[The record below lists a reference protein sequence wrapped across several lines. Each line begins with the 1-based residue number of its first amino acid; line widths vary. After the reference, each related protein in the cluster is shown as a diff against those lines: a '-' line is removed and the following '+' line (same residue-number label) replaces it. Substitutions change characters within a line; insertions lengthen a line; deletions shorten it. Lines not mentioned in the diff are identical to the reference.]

1 MTIHIMR
8 TGLRSIMTLCVALAA
23 WRCSDPNG
31 PDPAIG
37 LSLSVTTVAMRQNE
51 NQNVDVS
58 ITRLNGYD
66 APVTLSLE
74 GAPAGVTAAFAPVS
88 LSNGRAAS
96 TLSLAAAASAPTGP
110 HTLTVR
116 ARGGGVADQTATLIL
131 TLTPAPA
138 VVPSLSP
145 SSLVVRRG
153 ESGTA
158 TITIA
163 RNGGFTG
170 GVELSAEGVP
180 NGVTASF
187 APATIPD
194 GATMT
199 TITLAV
205 GSSAETGSFPITVR
219 VRAQGLADQIIV
231 FLLTVQ
237 IEPGYTLAVLPS
249 AGAVQP
255 GGSMTLLTSI
265 LRTGGFTAPVTL
277 SLEGAPSG
285 VVGTF
290 SINPVTS
297 GTPLTITVA
306 AGAAPGTYHLT
317 VKGSASGVSDRLAT
331 FTLELTPVAS
341 PGNVSFQFCS
351 VPSPTWV
358 AYQNDEGPWTRVA
371 SGANSTYS
379 FSITSRGAIA
389 IVTPRVSGY
398 RLDVIYGTAAELAA
412 IGPNWEFACEVGPGP
427 NPKQLS
433 GTIAGVS
440 AAEAVRIFMGP
451 RLALISGGKTTYTL
465 TNTPD
470 GVLDLVAVRGTSTGF
485 LDFSTNKVILRRG
498 LNPPNGASIPLLD
511 FDAPE
516 SVVPTTANLTIN
528 GVGAGNDLLSIVD
541 YRTAGRV
548 AIDLTSRLDATAHSY
563 QGIPAAA
570 QSPDDVHEL
579 LVIAAPSNPNGTE
592 ERWLLSAFHTAT
604 DRTVT
609 LGPSLVMPTATA
621 VATVPYARYRLQL
634 PLQNEYA
641 EVAEAFFVQPTRSAA
656 LLVTRGYLGGAPP
669 TWDLVVP
676 DLSTAPGFSAD
687 WGLRAG
693 VLTNWTADAASGLGL
708 YVDLVDGETTRY
720 AERSSTA
727 SLALTRRDRLAT
739 RRTGAPLDQ
748 LRQR

>member
-1 MTIHIMR
+1 MMR
-8 TGLRSIMTLCVALAA
+8 ILPRHFAAVCFALAA
-23 WRCSDPNG
+23 WGCSDPNG
-31 PDPAIG
+31 PDPAIT
-37 LSLSVTTVAMRQNE
+37 LSLSVTTVAMRQSE
-51 NQNVDVS
+51 NQVVDVS
-58 ITRLNGYD
+58 VTRINGYE
-66 APVTLSLE
+66 APVSLSLE
-74 GAPAGVTAAFAPVS
+74 GAPVGVTAAFAPAS
-88 LSNGRAAS
+88 LSSGRAAS
-96 TLSLAAAASAPTGP
+96 TLSLAATASAPPGT

-116 ARGGGVADQTATLIL
+116 ARGGGVADQTAVLTL

-138 VVPSLSP
+138 VVPSLTP

-158 TITIA
+158 TITVA
-163 RNGGFTG
+163 RNGGFIG
-170 GVELSAEGVP
+170 GVELTAEGVP
-180 NGVTASF
+180 DGVTASF

-194 GATMT
+194 GATMS

-205 GSSAETGSFPITVR
+205 GSSTATGSFPLTVR

-231 FLLTVQ
+231 LLLTVQ
-237 IEPGYTLAVLPS
+237 VEAGYTLAILPS
-249 AGAVQP
+249 GGAVQP
-255 GGSMTLLTSI
+255 GGSMTLAVSI
-265 LRTGGFTAPVTL
+265 LRTGGFSAPVTVA
-277 SLEGAPSG
+277 LEGAPSG
-285 VVGTF
+285 VAGTF

-297 GTPLTITVA
+297 GTALTISVA
-306 AGAAPGTYHLT
+306 AGSTPGTYPLV

-331 FTLELTPVAS
+331 FTLEVTPVALA
-341 PGNVSFQFCS
+341 GNVSFQFCS

-371 SGANSTYS
+371 AGANSTFS
-379 FSITSRGAIA
+379 FSIASRGAVA
-389 IVTPRVSGY
+389 IVTPRGTGY
-398 RLDVIYGTAAELAA
+398 RLDVLYGTAAELAA
-412 IGPNWEFACEVGPGP
+412 IGPHWEFACDVGPGP

-451 RLALISGGKTTYTL
+451 RLAVISGGKTTYTL

-511 FDAPE
+511 FDAAE

-528 GVGAGNDLLSIVD
+528 GVGTGNDLLSIVD
-541 YRTAGRV
+541 YRTPGRV

-570 QSPDDVHEL
+570 QLPGDTHEL
-579 LVIAAPSNPNGTE
+579 LVVAAPSNPNATE
-592 ERWLLSAFHTAT
+592 ERWLLTAFHTAT

-609 LGPSLVMPTATA
+609 LGPNLATPVVTA
-621 VATVPYARYRLQL
+621 VSSVPYARYRLQL

-641 EVAEAFFVQPTRSAA
+641 EVAEAFFVQPTRLAA
-656 LLVTRGYLGGAPP
+656 VLVTRAYLGASPAA
-669 TWDLVVP
+669 WDLVVP
-676 DLSTAPGFSAD
+676 DLSAAPGFSAD

-693 VLTNWTADAASGLGL
+693 VLTNWTAAAASGLGF

-720 AERSSTA
+720 AERSSTT
-727 SLALTRRDRLAT
+727 SVALTRRDRLGT